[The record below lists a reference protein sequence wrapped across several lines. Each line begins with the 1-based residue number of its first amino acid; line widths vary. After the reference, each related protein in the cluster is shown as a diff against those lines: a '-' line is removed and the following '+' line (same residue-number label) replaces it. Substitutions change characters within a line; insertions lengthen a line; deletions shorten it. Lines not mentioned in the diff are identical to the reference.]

1 MAIFTLAKL
10 PIVSMSPSSV
20 LKIGNFTQVV
30 RIHTSAV
37 LASVINGTRFLN
49 LSPVMKYPGSPMGCN
64 HLPVVFVC
72 PANLRIAV
80 TSYRVGA
87 DPALTFHYISSRCP
101 MGNTIRNYDPL
112 LRLPIAI
119 YARLHFSFF
128 LPHSAAR
135 RELHPVARALP
146 GGHCPTGRTDYQTRQ
161 RTPSCRRAARTRLH
175 CRHR

>member
-10 PIVSMSPSSV
+10 PVVSMGPSRV

-37 LASVINGTRFLN
+37 LASVINGMRFLN
-49 LSPVMKYPGSPMGCN
+49 LPPVMEYPSGPMRCN
-64 HLPVVFVC
+64 HLPVALVL
-72 PANLRIAV
+72 PTNLRIAV
-80 TSYRVGA
+80 TSYRIGT
-87 DPALTFHYISSRCP
+87 DPALTFHYVPSRRP
-101 MGNTIRNYDPL
+101 MRNTIRNYDPL

-128 LPHSAAR
+128 LPHT
-135 RELHPVARALP
+135 VARKALRPVGRTRP
-146 GGHCPTGRTDYQTRQ
+146 GGRCPTGRTDYQTRQ
-161 RTPSCRRAARTRLH
+161 RTPSCLRAARTRRR